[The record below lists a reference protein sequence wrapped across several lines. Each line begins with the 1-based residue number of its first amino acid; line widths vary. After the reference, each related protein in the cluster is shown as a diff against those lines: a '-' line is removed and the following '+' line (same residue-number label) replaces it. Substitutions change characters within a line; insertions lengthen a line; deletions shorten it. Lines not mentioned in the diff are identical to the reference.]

1 MELEVKMPA
10 TLPNDVARCAGVG
23 SDEEAAIL
31 QNGERVLSR
40 SEVSAMGGPPGVE
53 SAVRGRSGGSTV
65 NIQTFDAGS
74 FREIFQGRGGRG
86 LLDATRTGVGAPAL
100 LFGGR

>member
-1 MELEVKMPA
+1 M
-10 TLPNDVARCAGVG
+10 ARYHAGTWVG

-65 NIQTFDAGS
+65 NIQTFDVGS

-86 LLDATRTGVGAPAL
+86 LLDAARTGVGAPAL